1 MLRRLTGFFLRLG
14 AAHVFDTSDSRDF
27 SLLETAAEFVARY
40 REGHPAGG
48 PHAGASPPPHCSAS
62 ISLLLYAQH
71 QNRRISRHQQRTRR
85 QTAINPVLR
94 GGSDLA
100 LSGVGWAGCPGGGVG
115 GRCGGG
121 AAAPSTALPML
132 ASACPGWVCY
142 AEKTHGKVVLP
153 NISTAKSP
161 QVDAIK
167 ARAC

>member
-71 QNRRISRHQQRTRR
+71 QNRRISRHQQRNPATDRHQSSAAGRERPGPEWGRVGGVSRWGGGRQVWWRR
-85 QTAINPVLR
+85 SSPLYRTAHAGLRLPRLGVLR
-94 GGSDLA
+94 GEDA
-100 LSGVGWAGCPGGGVG
+100 
-115 GRCGGG
+115 RQGG
-121 AAAPSTALPML
+121 AAKHQHCQEPAGR
-132 ASACPGWVCY
+132 CP
-142 AEKTHGKVVLP
+142 
-153 NISTAKSP
+153 
-161 QVDAIK
+161 
-167 ARAC
+167 